1 MSEYQKAERIPD
13 VSLTPL
19 YAGHG
24 GAGPE
29 RALCL
34 KAYLEDHPRSCPRWT
49 LPGTTHTEILLCG
62 AVQVGSESDR
72 HFCLTQPH
80 THSILVL
87 LRSYH
92 MSGQTAATG
101 GS

>member
-29 RALCL
+29 RALFL
-34 KAYLEDHPRSCPRWT
+34 KAYLEDHPWSCPRWT
-49 LPGTTHTEILLCG
+49 LPGTTHTEIALCG
-62 AVQVGSESDR
+62 AVEDWCEDTR
-72 HFCLTQPH
+72 
-80 THSILVL
+80 
-87 LRSYH
+87 
-92 MSGQTAATG
+92 GQSAAAA
-101 GS
+101 

>member
-1 MSEYQKAERIPD
+1 MLFRSWAGARRHVQRGEPDGELPALPRGSGDDGCCTLRAHMSEYQKAERMPD

-34 KAYLEDHPRSCPRWT
+34 TAYLEDHP
-49 LPGTTHTEILLCG
+49 
-62 AVQVGSESDR
+62 
-72 HFCLTQPH
+72 
-80 THSILVL
+80 
-87 LRSYH
+87 
-92 MSGQTAATG
+92 
-101 GS
+101 

>member
-29 RALCL
+29 RALFL
-34 KAYLEDHPRSCPRWT
+34 KAYLEDHPWSCPRGT
-49 LPGTTHTEILLCG
+49 LPGTTHTLSNLCCMGSRLLCVSN
-62 AVQVGSESDR
+62 A
-72 HFCLTQPH
+72 
-80 THSILVL
+80 
-87 LRSYH
+87 
-92 MSGQTAATG
+92 QTVYPPG
-101 GS
+101 L

>member
-1 MSEYQKAERIPD
+1 MSEYQQAERIPD

-34 KAYLEDHPRSCPRWT
+34 TAYLEDRP
-49 LPGTTHTEILLCG
+49 
-62 AVQVGSESDR
+62 
-72 HFCLTQPH
+72 
-80 THSILVL
+80 
-87 LRSYH
+87 
-92 MSGQTAATG
+92 
-101 GS
+101 